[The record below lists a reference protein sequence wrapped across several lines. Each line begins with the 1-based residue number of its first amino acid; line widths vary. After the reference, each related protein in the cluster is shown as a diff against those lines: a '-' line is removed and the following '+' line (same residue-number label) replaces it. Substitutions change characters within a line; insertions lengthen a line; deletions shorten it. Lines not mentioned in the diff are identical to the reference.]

1 MYISIQCQLSVTRP
15 YRSQSSGSRRRLSDR
30 QCVISLMSSRMES
43 STCLLMWNTDTA
55 MDIYRRKIKRARNVQ
70 SDPDKL
76 QHLKAMWVFLFF
88 FFLKSQM
95 IWHVTTVHWTTG
107 YTSKKIKEEKAHF
120 HHLGLCFF
128 FFFCK
133 YKNSAKYYTPSS
145 LSALQS
151 RVWCVGPLQKITTM
165 QSNVNNLLALRG
177 SWSKQVQLH
186 YSLLPSHHPSG
197 VMGVKGVIE
206 VKAIPLRVPIG

>member
-88 FFLKSQM
+88 FFFFKVANDL
-95 IWHVTTVHWTTG
+95 TR
-107 YTSKKIKEEKAHF
+107 
-120 HHLGLCFF
+120 HHCSLNNRLYQQKDKRGEGPFSSFRLVVFF

-151 RVWCVGPLQKITTM
+151 RV
-165 QSNVNNLLALRG
+165 
-177 SWSKQVQLH
+177 
-186 YSLLPSHHPSG
+186 
-197 VMGVKGVIE
+197 
-206 VKAIPLRVPIG
+206 